1 MNKWQLAIQSIGLFL
16 LAIAACFYINLD
28 RTLAHVPHD
37 DVYKVALSANYSQ
50 DRTLYMLVRGNL
62 FKSTNGGDI
71 WQRLVNGIDH
81 HGNLV
86 TFTLATQNNQI
97 LYLSSL
103 SDGIYKSEDR
113 GKSWSKVNRG
123 LDNLL
128 IDKLVTSA
136 DGKTVLAA
144 GYDKGLYLSSDG
156 GENWQTIIKDN
167 RITAL
172 AIHPQQANYLVIGTS
187 QGKIYL
193 SLDSGK
199 TWQIEKIVGKGSA
212 ITAIEFSPNFK
223 TDSTIYLGTEKEGVW
238 RSRDEGKTF
247 ISLNSSNSPVK
258 IQDLVPVVN
267 QNIINLFVSEWN
279 KGVFFSNDD
288 GKSWRQYSRG
298 LTKDVQ
304 ADQKNFQRPH
314 FNDLEVSPDFDRDR
328 TLFVTGFDGL
338 FKSTNKGQTW
348 QEIDA
353 FRRSIIGLVI
363 SPDYANDSTIAVIN
377 YVGEAYISS
386 DGGKTWQPMYRGLEL
401 PSITRKFTPPS
412 IEPRRFFQMAISP
425 NYSEDGTIFA
435 SLLWTKFLTY
445 TDRTQRWRISSSPQE
460 ARSMAIAVSPNF
472 ARDRTIYLAA
482 QKGVIFKSTN
492 EGKSF
497 TTVGKI
503 DRAKGNESP
512 SLVISPNFASDGTLY
527 LTGGKGIYKS
537 IDRGETWQVTTG
549 NSLLQDRFNLKL
561 AISPNYQFDRAKPG
575 SEADRTVMAS
585 TDRGLFITDNGGD
598 SWQKL
603 TNPTFDR
610 DAMLTGV
617 AISPNYGKDK
627 TFLISVR
634 GKGLFKTTDNG
645 ATFQAVGDNSFNLA
659 LLNNFE
665 SSSIPIQF
673 SPDYQNDLTIYG
685 IGSADSEIYKSTDG
699 GETWLTITI
708 PQAEIFRQYI
718 DEQYNFKT
726 SLRLFFYV
734 YQSHIFKI
742 IAALVAAAISYFV
755 LGYWNLN
762 KKLSLS
768 KIKLQIIGSL
778 TVLIL
783 SAVVLFS

>member
-16 LAIAACFYINLD
+16 LAIAACFYLNLD

-62 FKSTNGGDI
+62 FKSTNGGDS

-113 GKSWSKVNRG
+113 GKSWFKVNRG

-172 AIHPQQANYLVIGTS
+172 AIHPQKANYLVIGTS

-199 TWQIEKIVGKGSA
+199 
-212 ITAIEFSPNFK
+212 
-223 TDSTIYLGTEKEGVW
+223 
-238 RSRDEGKTF
+238 
-247 ISLNSSNSPVK
+247 
-258 IQDLVPVVN
+258 
-267 QNIINLFVSEWN
+267 
-279 KGVFFSNDD
+279 
-288 GKSWRQYSRG
+288 
-298 LTKDVQ
+298 
-304 ADQKNFQRPH
+304 
-314 FNDLEVSPDFDRDR
+314 
-328 TLFVTGFDGL
+328 
-338 FKSTNKGQTW
+338 TW

-445 TDRTQRWRISSSPQE
+445 TDRTQRWRISSPPQE

-492 EGKSF
+492 GGKSF

-561 AISPNYQFDRAKPG
+561 AISPNYQFDQAKPG

-755 LGYWNLN
+755 LGYLNLN

-783 SAVVLFS
+783 SAVVLFSCLAIHPTANRRLCT

>member
-1 MNKWQLAIQSIGLFL
+1 MNRWQLAIKRIGLL
-16 LAIAACFYINLD
+16 LLSIAACFYVNLD

-50 DRTLYMLVRGNL
+50 DRTFYMLVRGNL
-62 FKSTNGGDI
+62 FKSTNGGDS
-71 WQRLVNGIDH
+71 WQRLVKGIDN

-86 TFTLATQNNQI
+86 TFTLATQNNHI

-103 SDGIYKSEDR
+103 TDGIYRSEDK
-113 GKSWSKVNRG
+113 GKSWFKVNRG

-128 IDKLVTSA
+128 IDKLVTSG
-136 DGKTVLAA
+136 DGKTILAA
-144 GYDKGLYLSSDG
+144 GYDKGLYLSNDS
-156 GENWQTIIKDN
+156 GENWQTIIKDKK
-167 RITAL
+167 ITAL
-172 AIHPQQANYLVIGTS
+172 AIHPQKANYLAIGTS
-187 QGKIYL
+187 QGKLYL
-193 SLDSGK
+193 SPDSGK
-199 TWQIEKIVGKGSA
+199 TWQIEKTIGKGSA
-212 ITAIEFSPNFK
+212 ITAIAFSPNFK
-223 TDSTIYLGTEKEGVW
+223 TDSTIYLGTAKEGVW
-238 RSRDEGKTF
+238 QSRDEGKTF
-247 ISLNSSNSPVK
+247 VALNSPNSPRK
-258 IQDLVPVVN
+258 IQDIVPIVN
-267 QNIINLFVSEWN
+267 QNTIDLFVSEWN
-279 KGVFFSNDD
+279 KGVFFSKNN
-288 GKSWRQYSRG
+288 GKSWTQYNQG

-314 FNDLEVSPDFDRDR
+314 FNDIEVSPDFGRDR
-328 TLFVTGFDGL
+328 TLFVTGFNGL

-348 QEIDA
+348 QEVDA

-363 SPDYANDSTIAVIN
+363 SPDYANDSTVAVIN

-386 DGGKTWQPMYRGLEL
+386 DGGETWQPMYRGLEL

-425 NYSEDGTIFA
+425 NYSEDKTIFA
-435 SLLWTKFLTY
+435 TLLWTKFLTY
-445 TDRTQRWRISSSPQE
+445 TNKSQRWRISSPPQE

-472 ARDRTIYLAA
+472 AEDRTIYLAA
-482 QKGVIFKSTN
+482 QKGVIFRSTN
-492 EGKSF
+492 GGKSF

-512 SLVISPNFASDGTLY
+512 SLVISSNFASDGTLY
-527 LTGGKGIYKS
+527 VTGGKGIYKS

-561 AISPNYQFDRAKPG
+561 AISPNYQFD
-575 SEADRTVMAS
+575 STVMAS
-585 TDRGLFITDNGGD
+585 TDRGLFITNNGGD

-603 TNPTFDR
+603 TNPTFDK

-617 AISPNYGKDK
+617 AISPNYSEDK

-645 ATFQAVGDNSFNLA
+645 ATFQAVGDNSINLA

-673 SPDYQNDLTIYG
+673 SPNYKNDLTIYG
-685 IGSADSEIYKSTDG
+685 IGSADSAIYKSTDG
-699 GETWLTITI
+699 GETWFTIAI
-708 PQAEIFRQYI
+708 PQAEIFQQYI
-718 DEQYNFKT
+718 NEQYDVKT
-726 SLRLFFYV
+726 SLRLFLYV
-734 YQSHIFKI
+734 YQGHIFKI
-742 IAALVAAAISYFV
+742 IAVLVAAAISYFV
-755 LGYWNLN
+755 LGCLNLP

-768 KIKLQIIGSL
+768 KIKLQMIGSL
-778 TVLIL
+778 SVFII
-783 SAVVLFS
+783 SAIVLFG

>member
-16 LAIAACFYINLD
+16 LAIAACFYLNLD

-62 FKSTNGGDI
+62 FKSTNGGDS

-113 GKSWSKVNRG
+113 GKSWFKVNRG

-172 AIHPQQANYLVIGTS
+172 AIHPQKANYLVIGTS

-199 TWQIEKIVGKGSA
+199 
-212 ITAIEFSPNFK
+212 
-223 TDSTIYLGTEKEGVW
+223 
-238 RSRDEGKTF
+238 
-247 ISLNSSNSPVK
+247 
-258 IQDLVPVVN
+258 
-267 QNIINLFVSEWN
+267 
-279 KGVFFSNDD
+279 
-288 GKSWRQYSRG
+288 
-298 LTKDVQ
+298 
-304 ADQKNFQRPH
+304 
-314 FNDLEVSPDFDRDR
+314 
-328 TLFVTGFDGL
+328 
-338 FKSTNKGQTW
+338 TW

-445 TDRTQRWRISSSPQE
+445 TDRTQRWRISSPPQE

-492 EGKSF
+492 GGKSF

-561 AISPNYQFDRAKPG
+561 AISPNYQFDQAKPG

-755 LGYWNLN
+755 LGYLNLN

>member
-16 LAIAACFYINLD
+16 LAIVACSYLNLD

-62 FKSTNGGDI
+62 FKSTNGGDS

-113 GKSWSKVNRG
+113 GKSWFKVNRG

-172 AIHPQQANYLVIGTS
+172 AIHPQKANYLVIGTS

-199 TWQIEKIVGKGSA
+199 
-212 ITAIEFSPNFK
+212 
-223 TDSTIYLGTEKEGVW
+223 
-238 RSRDEGKTF
+238 
-247 ISLNSSNSPVK
+247 
-258 IQDLVPVVN
+258 
-267 QNIINLFVSEWN
+267 
-279 KGVFFSNDD
+279 
-288 GKSWRQYSRG
+288 
-298 LTKDVQ
+298 
-304 ADQKNFQRPH
+304 
-314 FNDLEVSPDFDRDR
+314 
-328 TLFVTGFDGL
+328 
-338 FKSTNKGQTW
+338 TW

-445 TDRTQRWRISSSPQE
+445 TDRTQRWRISSPPQE

-492 EGKSF
+492 GGKSF

-561 AISPNYQFDRAKPG
+561 AISPNYQFDQAKPG

-603 TNPTFDR
+603 TNPDPYSPLPCDQLRCQASPDR
-610 DAMLTGV
+610 
-617 AISPNYGKDK
+617 
-627 TFLISVR
+627 
-634 GKGLFKTTDNG
+634 TDN
-645 ATFQAVGDNSFNLA
+645 
-659 LLNNFE
+659 
-665 SSSIPIQF
+665 
-673 SPDYQNDLTIYG
+673 
-685 IGSADSEIYKSTDG
+685 
-699 GETWLTITI
+699 
-708 PQAEIFRQYI
+708 
-718 DEQYNFKT
+718 
-726 SLRLFFYV
+726 
-734 YQSHIFKI
+734 
-742 IAALVAAAISYFV
+742 
-755 LGYWNLN
+755 
-762 KKLSLS
+762 
-768 KIKLQIIGSL
+768 
-778 TVLIL
+778 
-783 SAVVLFS
+783 